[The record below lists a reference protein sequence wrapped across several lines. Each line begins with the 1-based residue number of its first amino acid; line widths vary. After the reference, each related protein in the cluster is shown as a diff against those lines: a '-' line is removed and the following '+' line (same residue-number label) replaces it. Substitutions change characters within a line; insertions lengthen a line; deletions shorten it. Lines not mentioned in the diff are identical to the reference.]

1 MLAFLPSPLLLI
13 LNCILI
19 PLNVIVIA
27 TPMMFLGIIKFVLPF
42 HFANVIVE
50 KLNFYLYRAWGF
62 NNRMIIALTNNVKWH
77 ITGDEVPVTNKSCIV
92 MSNHIS
98 WLDILF
104 IGCVYK
110 GHIPTT
116 KFFLKHSLIYIP
128 FVGLACYALGMPF
141 LRRYPKEKLL
151 KNPAL
156 RTKDIET
163 TRLACKRLVQ
173 FPTTLINFCEGSRF
187 TPAKAKLARSPYQ
200 HLLPP
205 KAASLGVA
213 ASEISKEVEYI
224 FNTTFYYPDNKIGAF
239 KDMMFGRIK
248 NVYVNIEIIK
258 EKEKFDGNYLE
269 DKQFKHDFTMY
280 LRELWEKKDDLIS
293 SWEKEYNDSKKT
305 K

>member
-27 TPMMFLGIIKFVLPF
+27 TPMMLLGIIKFVLPF
-42 HFANVIVE
+42 NFVTVIVE
-50 KLNFYLYRAWGF
+50 KLNFYLYKIWGF
-62 NNRMIIALTNNVKWH
+62 NNRMIISLTNNVKWH
-77 ITGDEVPVTNKSCIV
+77 ISGDDIPVTNKSCIV

-151 KNPAL
+151 KNPSL

-187 TPAKAKLARSPYQ
+187 TPAKAKLSRSPYK

-213 ASEISKEVEYI
+213 VSEISKEVEYI
-224 FNTTFYYPDNKIGAF
+224 FNTTFYYPDNKVAAF

-258 EKEKFDGNYLE
+258 EKENFTGNYLE

-280 LRELWEKKDDLIS
+280 LRELWEKKDALID
-293 SWEKEYNDSKKT
+293 SWEKEYNDKKM